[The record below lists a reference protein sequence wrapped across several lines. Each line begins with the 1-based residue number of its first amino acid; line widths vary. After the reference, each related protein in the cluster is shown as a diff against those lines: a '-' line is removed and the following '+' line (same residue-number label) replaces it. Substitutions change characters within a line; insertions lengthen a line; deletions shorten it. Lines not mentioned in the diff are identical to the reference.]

1 MKENA
6 RRNGPAK
13 VRRDKKRTRDHDAVR
28 KRMQRVTDHDRPH
41 SADPERAV
49 YRLLAA
55 VAVVMQIE
63 KLLKRKKQHAGCP

>member
-1 MKENA
+1 
-6 RRNGPAK
+6 
-13 VRRDKKRTRDHDAVR
+13 
-28 KRMQRVTDHDRPH
+28 MQRVTDHDRPH